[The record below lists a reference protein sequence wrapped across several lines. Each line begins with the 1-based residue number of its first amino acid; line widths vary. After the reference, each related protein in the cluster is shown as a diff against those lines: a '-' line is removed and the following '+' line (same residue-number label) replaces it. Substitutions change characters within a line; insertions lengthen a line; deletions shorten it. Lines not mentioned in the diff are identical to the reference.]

1 MIGCVGP
8 PFPPPRIVGNSV
20 HQILPLTNGICLL
33 ELDLSSDTTP
43 PHVTFV
49 DKERKH
55 CAHGT
60 RFFSRDIFA
69 YFDDISREPFVY
81 VFDTKPQVTGNDFPQ
96 VFPVRVPFLRPK
108 ECICVFLDAY
118 SSRLVLYSFTERIY
132 ICSFAKQY

>member
-1 MIGCVGP
+1 M
-8 PFPPPRIVGNSV
+8 
-20 HQILPLTNGICLL
+20 NGICLL

-81 VFDTKPQVTGNDFPQ
+81 VFDTKLQGVTKNFPQ
-96 VFPVRVPFLRPK
+96 VFQIDAPFLRPD
-108 ECICVFLDAY
+108 EYISVFLDVY
-118 SSRLVLYSFTERIY
+118 SSRLVLLRFTERHY
-132 ICSFAKQY
+132 ICSFVKRPLDDGIQLL